1 MFHGV
6 LMNISRDTR
15 ARLCYGNFQ
24 LPFNRPQS
32 RCPLKT
38 FTLRQRL
45 RYAFDN
51 TLSRGT
57 PALIA
62 WLAIVTIAFLAVA
75 SIVLSILGAAPRDEA
90 GTSMSFPALMWH
102 NLMRTLDAGTMGG
115 DAGPVP
121 YLLMMLLVTL
131 GGVFI
136 VGTLIGLISNGV
148 GNQIDELRKGRSLVA
163 ETDHIVI
170 LGWNDRIFT
179 IMGELILGNEHRKR
193 NVIVIM
199 ADRDK
204 VTMDDDVRERIEDT
218 KTTTI
223 VCRRGN
229 PIDLGDLKIV
239 NFNAARAIIVLS
251 PEGDDPDAEVIKSIL
266 AVTNHPDRR
275 PEKFHIVAEIR
286 ERRNM
291 EPARLVGRDEAQ
303 LIETGETIARVI
315 AQTCRQTGLSGVYT
329 ELLDYGGDEIYFKKD
344 AALDGISFADS
355 LFAFDTCSVVGV
367 KTADGIVKLN
377 PSMDHRF
384 APGDEAI
391 VIAADAASMRIAK
404 HAPSLNASLMVQK
417 STSVQQ
423 PEKTLMLG
431 WSSRAAIII
440 RELDNYVAPGSIMTV
455 VADSPRLDHDIELLR
470 PQLKRQQLDVR
481 RGDSSDRA
489 TLESVDPEQYQH
501 IIVLCYADDMPVQK
515 ADAKTLV
522 TLLHLRDI
530 ESKSGSNKYSIVSEM
545 LDVRNRELAEI
556 TQADDFIVSENLTSL
571 LVAQV
576 TENRDLRAVFDDIF
590 DSDGSEIYLRPA
602 SDYVTLGTPMTYWHV
617 VEGARRRGEVAI
629 GYRLAES
636 GQGDGVRVNP
646 PKSASVTFGAEDRV
660 IVVAED

>member
-1 MFHGV
+1 V
-6 LMNISRDTR
+6 
-15 ARLCYGNFQ
+15 
-24 LPFNRPQS
+24 
-32 RCPLKT
+32 KT

-62 WLAIVTIAFLAVA
+62 WLAILTVAFLTVA
-75 SIVLSILGAAPRDEA
+75 SVLLALIGAAPKDDGGA
-90 GTSMSFPALMWH
+90 ALSFPALMWH

-115 DAGPVP
+115 DTGSVP
-121 YLLMMLLVTL
+121 YLLMMLAVTL

-148 GNQIDELRKGRSLVA
+148 GNQIEELRKGRSLVA

-170 LGWNDRIFT
+170 LGWNDRIFS

-204 VTMDDDVRERIEDT
+204 VAMDDEVRERIDDPKSST
-218 KTTTI
+218 V

-229 PIDLGDLKIV
+229 PIDLGDLRLV
-239 NFNAARAIIVLS
+239 NFNAARAIVVLS

-329 ELLDYGGDEIYFKKD
+329 ELLDYGGDEIYFKRD
-344 AALDGISFADS
+344 AALDGLSFADS
-355 LFAFDTCSVVGV
+355 LFASETSSIIGV
-367 KTADGIVKLN
+367 KTASGVVQLN
-377 PSMDHRF
+377 PPMDRRF
-384 APGDEAI
+384 AAGDEAI
-391 VIAADAASMRIAK
+391 VIAADAASIRLGK
-404 HAPSLNASLMVQK
+404 HSPSMDASLLVEK
-417 STSVQQ
+417 PTSVAT
-423 PEKTLMLG
+423 PERTLLLG

-440 RELDNYVAPGSIMTV
+440 RELDAYVAPGSVMTV
-455 VADSPRLDHDIELLR
+455 VADSPRIAADIDALAPLLV
-470 PQLKRQQLDVR
+470 RQQLDFR

-489 TLESVDPEQYQH
+489 TLERVEPEQYEH
-501 IIVLCYADDMPVQK
+501 IIVLCYADDLPVQK

-530 ESKSGSNKYSIVSEM
+530 ESKSGANKYSIVSEM

-602 SDYVTLGTPMTYWHV
+602 SDYVALGKPMTYWHV
-617 VEGARRRGEVAI
+617 VECARRRGEVAI
-629 GYRLAES
+629 GYRQAGS
-636 GQGDGVRVNP
+636 NGDGVRVNP
-646 PKSASVTFGAEDRV
+646 PKGSSITFGADDRV
-660 IVVAED
+660 IVVAEN

>member
-1 MFHGV
+1 
-6 LMNISRDTR
+6 
-15 ARLCYGNFQ
+15 
-24 LPFNRPQS
+24 
-32 RCPLKT
+32 LKT

-62 WLAIVTIAFLAVA
+62 WLAIVTIVFLAVMA
-75 SIVLSILGAAPRDEA
+75 ILVMIFGAAPAND
-90 GTSMSFPALMWH
+90 GGGKLSFPALMWH

-115 DAGPVP
+115 DTGSVA
-121 YLLMMLLVTL
+121 YLLLMLGVTL

-148 GNQIDELRKGRSLVA
+148 GNQIEELRKGRSMVA
-163 ETDHIVI
+163 ETDHVVI
-170 LGWNDRIFT
+170 LGWNDRIFS
-179 IMGELILGNEHRKR
+179 IVGELILGNEHRRR
-193 NVIVIM
+193 NVIVVM

-204 VTMDDDVRERIEDT
+204 VSMDDEVRERISDL
-218 KTTTI
+218 KTTKI
-223 VCRRGN
+223 VTRRGN

-239 NFNAARAIIVLS
+239 NFNAARAIVVLS

-266 AVTNHPDRR
+266 AVTNHPERR
-275 PEKFHIVAEIR
+275 QEKFHIVAEIR

-303 LIETGETIARVI
+303 LIETGETIARVV

-329 ELLDYGGDEIYFKKD
+329 ELLDYGGDEIYFKRD
-344 AALDGISFADS
+344 SALDGLSFADS
-355 LFAFDTCSVVGV
+355 LFAFDTSSIVGV
-367 KTADGIVKLN
+367 KTAEGIVQLN
-377 PSMDHRF
+377 PPMDRRF
-384 APGDEAI
+384 KAGDEAI
-391 VIAADAASMRIAK
+391 VIASDAASVIVGK
-404 HAPSLNASLMVQK
+404 HAPKLEISLLQEKRGSAEA
-417 STSVQQ
+417 
-423 PEKTLMLG
+423 PERTLLLG
-431 WSSRAAIII
+431 WSSRAPIII
-440 RELDNYVAPGSIMTV
+440 RELDGYVAPGSLITV
-455 VADSPRLDHDIELLR
+455 VADSPSLDGDIEKLR
-470 PQLKRQQLDVR
+470 PLLKRQTLDFR

-489 TLESVDPEQYQH
+489 TLESVDPESYQH
-501 IIVLCYADDMPVQK
+501 IVVLCYADDLPVQK

-530 ESKSGSNKYSIVSEM
+530 EAKSGTNRYSIVSEM

-602 SDYVTLGTPMTYWHV
+602 SDYVALDKSMSYWHV
-617 VEGARRRGEVAI
+617 VEAARRRGEVAI
-629 GYRLAES
+629 GYRLGES
-636 GQGDGVRVNP
+636 IRVNP
-646 PKSASVTFGAEDRV
+646 AKSDNVSFGADDRI